1 MNIGTIENLKI
12 SKIVDIGAY
21 LVDEENNKV
30 LLPKKQIPKGA
41 NINDIVGVFI
51 YKDSEGRLISTT
63 KKPFLT
69 LGNIAKLTVKDVN
82 NVGAFLNIGLE
93 RDLLLPYS
101 EQTKKVNIGD
111 KIDVVMYLDKS
122 NRSINSN
129 EKLNLSN
136 INQRNSK
143 NLIFEKQSEKQ
154 RKFKKIE
161 RLFDSMEDSEDING
175 LENNTF
181 YISPDS
187 IVIIILDFLIIISL
201 AICFIYVPIKL
212 SYYKNLTVYN

>member
-41 NINDIVGVFI
+41 NINDIVEVFI
-51 YKDSEGRLISTT
+51 YKDSKGRLISTT

-82 NVGAFLNIGLE
+82 DVGAFLNIGLE

-101 EQTKKVNIGD
+101 EQTNKVNIGD
-111 KIDVVMYLDKS
+111 KIEVVMYLDKS
-122 NRSINSN
+122 NRLCASMYTHNRDFNKRIKNKDIRTLEYEQNAEIVYKIIKNNFKGHLIYNDKNSESDQIKKDFN
-129 EKLNLSN
+129 M
-136 INQRNSK
+136 SK
-143 NLIFEKQSEKQ
+143 ST
-154 RKFKKIE
+154 FKK
-161 RLFDSMEDSEDING
+161 
-175 LENNTF
+175 
-181 YISPDS
+181 S
-187 IVIIILDFLIIISL
+187 IGKLLKDNKIKITNKGI
-201 AICFIYVPIKL
+201 FIY
-212 SYYKNLTVYN
+212 